1 VDAFG
6 FVARQN
12 NGGPQ
17 YYDLVDSGPVEGEI
31 SPYVSDLPVPIL
43 TASHGVA
50 TYTIMINNLSALM
63 SIADFGDIVIEEY
76 VTKNNLSMVQES
88 DKSNAYKWTQASPAT
103 KNSPTSVLATDGLHR
118 WVRAYAEDFLGGKSA
133 YSTYV
138 EVTPT
143 PVPTAIPTQNT
154 QPTAAMKKISTVY
167 FALNSYLLDAASKA
181 ALRNVALKIMKSP
194 QKLVLIY
201 GNTDAQ
207 GGANNTVLSHQR
219 AIAAFT
225 FMRPLLVGK
234 TIKLGWFAAT
244 RPAVAGNTQAAYA
257 KNRRVE
263 IWVN

>member
-1 VDAFG
+1 MLF
-6 FVARQN
+6 R
-12 NGGPQ
+12 
-17 YYDLVDSGPVEGEI
+17 
-31 SPYVSDLPVPIL
+31 
-43 TASHGVA
+43 
-50 TYTIMINNLSALM
+50 
-63 SIADFGDIVIEEY
+63 
-76 VTKNNLSMVQES
+76 
-88 DKSNAYKWTQASPAT
+88 
-103 KNSPTSVLATDGLHR
+103 SPTPV
-118 WVRAYAEDFLGGKSA
+118 
-133 YSTYV
+133 
-138 EVTPT
+138 VTPT

-167 FALNSYLLDAASKA
+167 FALNSYLLDATSKA

-219 AIAAFT
+219 AIAAFA